1 MMKVQWSL
9 IAGMIFA
16 ILIAIFAIANVD
28 KVAVNYLF
36 GTAQWPLILIILG
49 SAFFGAIISISFSM
63 VKIYG
68 GRRKYSQLEQTLKQR
83 EDIVAMQQEKIQ
95 HLQSEVSRLE
105 TAKPSQIEVIEP

>member
-36 GTAQWPLILIILG
+36 GMAQ
-49 SAFFGAIISISFSM
+49 
-63 VKIYG
+63 
-68 GRRKYSQLEQTLKQR
+68 
-83 EDIVAMQQEKIQ
+83 
-95 HLQSEVSRLE
+95 
-105 TAKPSQIEVIEP
+105 